1 MSTMDDPVFIL
12 GSHKSGTSLLR
23 NLLDGVDGFFA
34 IPIELH
40 FFEYSGLWVD
50 YPIRRSLPINPGF
63 EEVKRR
69 IVAAIERSNQGAS
82 GNGKFGGDSLVD
94 AGKWDIQ
101 RLIAHLDQYGKP
113 AFEKN
118 DLRGFIDAYVE
129 GVHLALRKA
138 LPPAGTRFVEKS
150 VENAEFAPLIKKL
163 YPGAK
168 FIHIVRN
175 PYAALV
181 SIRKFKPYKGKFPF
195 LGTYIDALESSYYY
209 AMQNP
214 LSLPDYLVVRYEDL
228 LTDPD
233 GTMHKVATHLD
244 TPFTPVML
252 NPSALGEEW
261 KGNSMSGVEFKGVS
275 KYPLEAWKSEITPL
289 EIDLVN
295 TQLPHVMREFQYEPV
310 HVSPSPLLPIKGET
324 IKIYLA
330 NRFYRAYARV
340 RRTGSTDG

>member
-1 MSTMDDPVFIL
+1 MHDPVFIL

-23 NLLDGVDGFFA
+23 NLLDGVDSFFA

-40 FFEYSGLWVD
+40 FFEYSGLWID
-50 YPIRRSLPINPGF
+50 YPIRRSLPVNPGF
-63 EEVKRR
+63 DPVKRR
-69 IVAAIERSNQGAS
+69 ILTAIEKSNQGTS
-82 GNGKFGGDSLVD
+82 GSGKFGGDSLVK

-101 RLIAHLDQYGKP
+101 HLIAHLDQYGKP
-113 AFEKN
+113 AFEKE
-118 DLRGFIDAYVE
+118 DLRSFIDAYVE
-129 GVHLALRKA
+129 SVHLALRKE

-181 SIRKFKPYKGKFPF
+181 SIRKFKPYKGGFPF
-195 LGTYIDALESSYYY
+195 LGTLVDALESSYYY

-228 LTDPD
+228 LTDPE
-233 GTMHKVATHLD
+233 GTMHKVADHLD

-252 NPSALGEEW
+252 KPSAMGEEW
-261 KGNSMSGVEFKGVS
+261 KGNSMSGVEFQGIS
-275 KYPLEAWKSEITPL
+275 TYPLDAWKSEITPL
-289 EIDLVN
+289 EIELVN
-295 TQLPHVMREFQYEPV
+295 TQLPHVMREYQYETI
-310 HVSPSPLLPIKGET
+310 HASASPLLPIKREM
-324 IKIYLA
+324 IRIYLA
-330 NRFYRAYARV
+330 NRFYLAYARV
-340 RRTGSTDG
+340 RRTGEY